1 MDREQ
6 NERRITAAVSAMQTV
21 LEDQQGDL
29 PDRYVEWID
38 LYELA
43 DAAII
48 AADEQEK
55 HTVTTSEQ
63 LAARRMYLKK
73 SFGDR
78 SC

>member
-6 NERRITAAVSAMQTV
+6 NERRITAAVSAMQAQ

-43 DAAII
+43 DAALI
-48 AADEQEK
+48 AADELHE
-55 HTVTTSEQ
+55 
-63 LAARRMYLKK
+63 A
-73 SFGDR
+73 
-78 SC
+78 